1 MSIKLNDLLKIQ
13 DLSNVKFRLNI
24 QGGDYDP
31 IRFYSEDRERL
42 LIGNFYNTGNKKW
55 FREGEIVIGLAR
67 ISGDRWL
74 LFDISKI
81 TKDHDRLGFP
91 DAGLYDFYD
100 HEPIKE
106 HENLFGRVIVK
117 FHKDGAFVI
126 VKAENAMDKFEVAE
140 ILPGTLDQIDSFPGY
155 KNVSVSYPELKN
167 KLDKSQEWQTAL
179 KCRKGVYVISDHQT
193 GKLYV
198 GSAYGKDGI
207 YGRWKTYVE
216 SGFDKNEQ
224 ENGKYPNKRLQEI
237 VKNEGIGYIQKNFHY
252 AILETFTDDAADEYI
267 IQRESYW
274 KNVLGTRKFGY
285 NEN

>member
-67 ISGDRWL
+67 ISGDKWL
-74 LFDISKI
+74 LFDISRI
-81 TKDHDRLGFP
+81 TKDHNRQGFP
-91 DAGLYDFYD
+91 NAGLYDFYD
-100 HEPIKE
+100 HEPLKE
-106 HENLFGRVIVK
+106 YESLFGRTIVK
-117 FHKDGAFVI
+117 FHKNGQYVI
-126 VKAENAMDKFEVAE
+126 IKAENAMDKFEVAE
-140 ILPGTLDQIDSFPGY
+140 ILPEALDQIDSFPGY
-155 KNVSVSYPELKN
+155 KNVSVSYSGLKH
-167 KLDKSQEWQTAL
+167 KLDKSKEWQTAL

-198 GSAYGKDGI
+198 GSAYGENGI

-216 SGFDKNEQ
+216 SGFDKDEK
-224 ENGKYPNKRLQEI
+224 ENRKYPNKGLQEI
-237 VKNEGIGYIQKNFHY
+237 VKSEGMGYVQKNFHY
-252 AILETFTDDAADEYI
+252 AILETFTDDVADEYI

-274 KNVLGTRKFGY
+274 KNVLLSRKFGY
-285 NEN
+285 NAN